1 MLWVLFFSHG
11 RPGRAATCSH
21 KWQLF
26 WDFFDKVFC
35 LLNGTK
41 VSTGCYFFYLGESH
55 LFEGFAKTAN
65 ATLAKLTNKRR
76 SHNWDNGVT
85 LIDGL
90 NYLENLTLISNCTK
104 GAVDQALTTR
114 YALLVINICA
124 TMLIGAN
131 SVHTTSSSARTYV
144 VMNCLVRA
152 NLEAHATLNA
162 LLLVNVCLFVYEA
175 NCLFRTNLSTRV
187 RKTTLACVGN
197 AIHVVLAGVTRK
209 LNDVNQ
215 RWLVIN
221 LRSRGLFQ
229 AVRNKLWLI
238 NALHRHA
245 HSHANALA
253 NNSALQEDA
262 LTIRSNITRNNLVRQ
277 LFHLVSNF
285 INALICF
292 FIRKR

>member
-1 MLWVLFFSHG
+1 MLFFSHG
-11 RPGRAATCSH
+11 RPRRTATCTH

-35 LLNGTK
+35 FLNSTE
-41 VSTGCYFFYLGESH
+41 VSACCYLFYLGKAH
-55 LFEGFAKTAN
+55 LFEGLTKTTN
-65 ATLAKLTNKRR
+65 ASLAKLTNKRR
-76 SHNWDNGVT
+76 SNNRNNGIT
-85 LIDGL
+85 LIDSL
-90 NYLENLTLISNCTK
+90 NYLENLALIRNCTK
-104 GAVDQALTTR
+104 GAVDQALATR

-124 TMLIGAN
+124 TVLIRAN
-131 SVHTTSSSARTYV
+131 SVHTACSSARTYV
-144 VMNCLVRA
+144 VMNCMVRA

-162 LLLVNVCLFVYEA
+162 LLLINICLFVHKA

-187 RKTTLACVGN
+187 CKTALASVGN
-197 AIHVVLAGVTRK
+197 AIHVVLAGIARK
-209 LNDVNQ
+209 LDDVNQ

>member
-1 MLWVLFFSHG
+1 MLFFSHG

-41 VSTGCYFFYLGESH
+41 VSTGCYFFYLGKAH
-55 LFEGFAKTAN
+55 LFEGLTKTTN
-65 ATLAKLTNKRR
+65 AALTKLTNKRR
-76 SHNWDNGVT
+76 SHNWNNGIT
-85 LIDGL
+85 LIDSL
-90 NYLENLTLISNCTK
+90 NYLENLALIGNCAK
-104 GAVDQALTTR
+104 GAVDQALATR
-114 YALLVINICA
+114 YALLVINIC
-124 TMLIGAN
+124 TTVLIRAN
-131 SVHTTSSSARTYV
+131 SVHTTSSGARAYV

-152 NLEAHATLNA
+152 NLEAHAALNA
-162 LLLVNVCLFVYEA
+162 LLLINICLFVHEA
-175 NCLFRTNLSTRV
+175 NCFFRTNLSTRV
-187 RKTTLACVGN
+187 CKTALARVGDTIHIVLACV
-197 AIHVVLAGVTRK
+197 ARK
-209 LNDVNQ
+209 LDNIDQ
-215 RWLVIN
+215 RRLVIN
-221 LRSRGLFQ
+221 LWSRGLFQ

-238 NALHRHA
+238 NTLHRHA

-277 LFHLVSNF
+277 LFHLASNF